1 VSVNPADLS
10 GTKRL
15 ALHTQEV
22 RAWMDQN
29 FDQKVSRQRSQ
40 ADTAKLITTFALA
53 FAATLLGTALQ
64 VPNTSPALDLTATVL
79 LGAAFIV
86 TLIVIW
92 LDNVVEPDSAWLAT
106 RLARPMIVEDV
117 IDKLV
122 ELENMRDQINENWIQ
137 GTKIASQVQL
147 LLAGGSSLISLVA
160 LLSTHT

>member
-1 VSVNPADLS
+1 VDGPELRPEGLASTLS
-10 GTKRL
+10 GRYC
-15 ALHTQEV
+15 
-22 RAWMDQN
+22 
-29 FDQKVSRQRSQ
+29 Q
-40 ADTAKLITTFALA
+40 ADYDVRLSVRRDTAGDGASSAQHFTGI
-53 FAATLLGTALQ
+53 G
-64 VPNTSPALDLTATVL
+64 PALDLTATVL

-117 IDKLV
+117 IDKFV